1 MSRERG
7 TDLAVRSPRMPGM
20 PHGRIETRTI
30 WTSSDIPE
38 GLSFPHVIQLVRI
51 MREVIVD
58 FGLFS

>member
-1 MSRERG
+1 
-7 TDLAVRSPRMPGM
+7 MPGM

-30 WTSSDIPE
+30 WTSSDVPE